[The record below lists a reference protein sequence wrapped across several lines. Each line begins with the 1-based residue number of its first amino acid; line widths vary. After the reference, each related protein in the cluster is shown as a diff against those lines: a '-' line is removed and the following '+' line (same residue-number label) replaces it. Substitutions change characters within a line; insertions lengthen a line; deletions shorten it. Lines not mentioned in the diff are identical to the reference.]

1 MPDHVIAHV
10 EGVVTDPSMRF
21 IRRPEAARYLK
32 DKYGFGASRTLAK
45 GVVTGDTPVFHKA
58 GRIVLY
64 TREALDAWALAK
76 ISGPLKSSSEA
87 HSTDAAAAG
96 HRQRGRPLDRRPA
109 ADREQRLRTDRRN
122 TVLTT

>member
-1 MPDHVIAHV
+1 MPDHPIAHV

-87 HSTDAAAAG
+87 AAA
-96 HRQRGRPLDRRPA
+96 
-109 ADREQRLRTDRRN
+109 
-122 TVLTT
+122 